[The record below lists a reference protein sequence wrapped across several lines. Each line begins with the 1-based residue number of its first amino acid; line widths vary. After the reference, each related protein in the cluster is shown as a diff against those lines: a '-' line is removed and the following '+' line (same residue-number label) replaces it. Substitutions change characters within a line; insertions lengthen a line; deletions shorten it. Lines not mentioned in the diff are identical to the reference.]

1 MKLSREWAVLVFA
14 CFTAAWVA
22 ALAYGV
28 FRGGGPDEL
37 LLYNPS
43 YMVSHYGRA
52 VFPVFFRYDATI
64 IHPPLHSGSIGLLNC
79 FGFTWYYA
87 EATPVVLWFLLAIW
101 VAVHGA
107 FPTTVKMGLLF
118 GIAFLM
124 SVGPRVGFVYF
135 GTRPEGHVE
144 AAWLVGLLLLEDGR
158 LKNWNSP
165 RLFAGA
171 LVLMWASCV
180 HYYAGAAMAGVAIY
194 LVWCLKDVGWKAALP
209 RVRALTA
216 GAAVFAVPYL
226 AWYVLPHFRE
236 ILEWIR
242 NQQGGGTV
250 AVSIRSHFDLY
261 AAWAKGAA
269 MPLVVAWPMALGIP
283 LMSISTALL
292 LAVRSTR
299 GIALAALPLEATIFL
314 FASHKQGVYLIH
326 EIAIF
331 GAAVAVGLLVGA
343 ESLIGRWLPPKWR
356 AVVPPVAAILF
367 GLYLWPGNFLAA
379 TGAISFKPRTNE
391 VEVARAAAR
400 RILGPHARVAGRLLL
415 WYASGG
421 EDYYNIQMDLNWVP
435 EIRVDP
441 SSLFENFDAVAE
453 DENFS
458 ADTQA
463 SQRITISS
471 AYADG
476 ALRLRGF
483 YFSATDPDLEFVL
496 LSTHP
501 VSAVQGYAML
511 GGRLQ
516 RFDQDPD
523 GDYELIAAACP
534 SLPET
539 PYERWNSRWP
549 DTASAVLYLPGP
561 RPDGA
566 TNVVTILTPRS
577 RQQASA
583 EISHSCRELFRAR
596 GGVTAADPK
605 ALIRELRTQDTTIR
619 FPRNV
624 EDVPGFGGVRP
635 PRDSMP
641 PAGAVR
647 VDGVLDLSASRQD
660 GPASRLERLP
670 QVRVTVPPGA
680 GEFGAALP
688 VSHAQFIPGTCWAQV
703 RLKVLR
709 GRVELSALSGSKA
722 FLADSSQI
730 YRSSEPQDLALKI
743 SNLGEAAKIVVR
755 NASGISFP
763 NQAQPLEVEIL
774 DAAVFV
780 DAKDWPQVKA
790 RMAARGAWARIPGPV
805 PTYPSRCCTAL
816 AEAAF

>member
-1 MKLSREWAVLVFA
+1 MKRHWEWAVLVFA
-14 CFTAAWVA
+14 CFTAAWVST
-22 ALAYGV
+22 LAYGV
-28 FRGGGPDEL
+28 YRGGGPDEL
-37 LLYNPS
+37 GLYNPS

-52 VFPVFFRYDATI
+52 TYPIFFQYDATI
-64 IHPPLHSGSIGLLNC
+64 IHPPIHTGTIGLLNYL
-79 FGFTWYYA
+79 GFTWYYA
-87 EATPVVLWFLLAIW
+87 EATPVVLWFLLTIW
-101 VAVHGA
+101 VVVRGA
-107 FPTTVKMGLLF
+107 FPATVKLGLLF

-124 SVGPRVGFVYF
+124 SVGPRAGFMYF

-144 AAWLVGLLLLEDGR
+144 AAWLAGLLLLEDGR
-158 LKNWNSP
+158 LREWNAP

-171 LVLMWASCV
+171 LALMWASAV
-180 HYYAGAAMAGVAIY
+180 HYYATAAVAGVAVY
-194 LVWCLKDVGWKAALP
+194 LVWCVKDLGWQAARP
-209 RVRALTA
+209 RVRALIA

-226 AWYVLPHFRE
+226 AWYVLPHLRE
-236 ILEWIR
+236 ILLWIR
-242 NQQGGGTV
+242 NQQGGGSV
-250 AVSIRSHFDLY
+250 AGSVRSHFDLY

-283 LMSISTALL
+283 LMLISTALL
-292 LAVRSTR
+292 FAVRATR
-299 GIALAALPLEATIFL
+299 GIALAALPLEVTIFL

-331 GAAVAVGLLVGA
+331 AAAVGIAALVWA
-343 ESLIGRWLPPKWR
+343 EWLIGRWLPAKWR

-379 TGAISFKPRTNE
+379 GAISFKPRTNE
-391 VEVARAAAR
+391 AELARAAAR

-421 EDYYNIQMDLNWVP
+421 EDYYNLQMDLNWVP

-441 SSLFENFDAVAE
+441 ASLFQNFDAVAE
-453 DENFS
+453 HENFS
-458 ADTQA
+458 AETQA

-476 ALRLRGF
+476 GLRLRGF
-483 YFSATDPDLEFVL
+483 YFSDADPELQIVL
-496 LSTHP
+496 LSARP

-516 RFDQDPD
+516 RFDQHPD

-549 DTASAVLYLPGP
+549 GTASAIVYLPGP

-566 TNVVTILTPRS
+566 ANVVTLLTPRG
-577 RQQASA
+577 RPQASS
-583 EISHSCRELFRAR
+583 EISRSCRELFRAR
-596 GGVTAADPK
+596 GGVTAADPE

-619 FPRNV
+619 FARNV
-624 EDVPGFGGVRP
+624 EDVAGFQGVLP
-635 PRDSMP
+635 PRDTMP
-641 PAGAVR
+641 PAGLVR
-647 VDGVLDLSASRQD
+647 VEGVLDLSAIQPA
-660 GPASRLERLP
+660 GPRSRLERLP
-670 QVRVTVPPGA
+670 QVAVTVPPGP
-680 GEFGAALP
+680 GEFGAAIP

-703 RLKVLR
+703 RFKVLR
-709 GRVELSALSGSKA
+709 GRVELTA
-722 FLADSSQI
+722 FRDPHTFVADSAQL
-730 YRSSEPQDLALKI
+730 YRSSEPRDLALKL
-743 SNLGEAAKIVVR
+743 SNLSEVTKILVR
-755 NASGISFP
+755 NAGGISPP
-763 NQAQPLEVEIL
+763 NQAQLLEVEIL

-790 RMAARGAWARIPGPV
+790 RMADQPAHSHQAP
-805 PTYPSRCCTAL
+805 
-816 AEAAF
+816 